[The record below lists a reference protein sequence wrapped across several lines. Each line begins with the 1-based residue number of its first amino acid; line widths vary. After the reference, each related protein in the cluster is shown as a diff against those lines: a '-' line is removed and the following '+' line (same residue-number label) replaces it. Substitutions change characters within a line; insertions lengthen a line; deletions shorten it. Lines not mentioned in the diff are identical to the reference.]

1 MAISALPEAP
11 EVTDTATQFDN
22 LAFPWVAALN
32 TFGTEANAL
41 ATAVNEDAVAAAAS
55 EAAAAVSEAAAESSA
70 LTAEAAANFA
80 GAWSSLTGA
89 LNKPAQVYHV
99 NQLWTLLN
107 NLAAVETSEPGV
119 TADWLRVTQAA
130 NIRVTA
136 VDVTAAAGD
145 HVVFTAA
152 TKTVTLPA
160 APLPGDHVWISVGA
174 FVDTVI
180 DRNALNIMSTA
191 DDLTI
196 DRQNVTIGL
205 RYVDSTRG
213 WVLA

>member
-1 MAISALPEAP
+1 MTISALPSAP
-11 EVTDTATQFDN
+11 LVTDDADTFDSK
-22 LAFPWVAALN
+22 AFPFVAALN

-41 ATAVNEDAVAAAAS
+41 AAAVNADAVAAAAS
-55 EAAAAVSEAAAESSA
+55 ESAAAVSEAAAESSA

-80 GAWSSLTGA
+80 GAWSGLTGA

-136 VDVTAAAGD
+136 TGVTAAAGD
-145 HVVFTAA
+145 HVYLTAA
-152 TKTVTLPA
+152 TQTVTLPA
-160 APLPGDHVWISVGA
+160 APLAGDHVWVSVGA

-191 DDLTI
+191 DNLTI

-205 RYVDSTRG
+205 RYVDATRG